1 MRAGISGSINFQIP
15 TFGPS
20 PWYSPEKIQY
30 PLILL
35 IVPLKSNTSQSLCD
49 AKLKGSIFMN
59 RIITGSNSYRMTI
72 TNDGTDT
79 GSVVG
84 SMSATVDTGN
94 NSVNIN
100 AVLSQNTALPADS
113 VIQQQFTDF
122 IAEVRAQSN
131 SIGLTQFGPTVTA

>member
-1 MRAGISGSINFQIP
+1 
-15 TFGPS
+15 
-20 PWYSPEKIQY
+20 
-30 PLILL
+30 
-35 IVPLKSNTSQSLCD
+35 
-49 AKLKGSIFMN
+49 MN
-59 RIITGSNSYRMTI
+59 RIITESNSYRMTI

-84 SMSATVDTGN
+84 SMSATVDTEN